1 MLRILS
7 KGEKKAA
14 CHLAPVVGLRLD
26 ATLKHLSEMRKAG
39 LLEMTP
45 DREDERRR
53 LYHLHPAVKILTT
66 ETGREMD
73 FGCAVMRW

>member
-1 MLRILS
+1 M
-7 KGEKKAA
+7 KKKQDKKQEALNKA
-14 CHLAPVVGLRLD
+14 LD

-53 LYHLHPAVKILTT
+53 LYHLHPAVKILST
-66 ETGREMD
+66 EAGREMD